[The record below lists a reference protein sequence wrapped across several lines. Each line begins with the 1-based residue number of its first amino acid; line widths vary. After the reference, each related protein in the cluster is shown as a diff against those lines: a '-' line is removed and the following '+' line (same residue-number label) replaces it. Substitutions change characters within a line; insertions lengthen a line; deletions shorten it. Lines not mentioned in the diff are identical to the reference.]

1 MYCTQTLDIYQIIA
15 HSNVIKMDQYP
26 LVTFITRRPDISH
39 LYQTSSNCLPEGIK
53 RHSARIPVVKLVPI
67 TKYLHLS
74 ELEIAFFSI
83 LILVWVSY
91 FGIDGIFQGISSN
104 FFFME
109 MSIGSFRI
117 SHLFRSLFFFLLQF
131 NTELTIDLSVGEK
144 DLLKAFSFSHAGRQW
159 FSPFFRSQDYWIK
172 YL

>member
-104 FFFME
+104 FFLWKCQSVLLE
-109 MSIGSFRI
+109 
-117 SHLFRSLFFFLLQF
+117 SLIFSDPCF
-131 NTELTIDLSVGEK
+131 
-144 DLLKAFSFSHAGRQW
+144 FSFFNSIQNWRLTCQLVKKT
-159 FSPFFRSQDYWIK
+159 Y
-172 YL
+172 